1 MAKFDLRCQRSIQK
15 KIAYLTKEVDR
26 KEIVS
31 ISKTVL
37 ELQEFEIYILA
48 SEAQFDLGG
57 QRLFRKKVAYLTKEV
72 DRIEI
77 VSISKTVFEL

>member
-37 ELQEFEIYILA
+37 ELLEFEIYILA
-48 SEAQFDLGG
+48 SEAKFDLGG
-57 QRLFRKKVAYLTKEV
+57 QMSFREKVAYLTKEV
-72 DRIEI
+72 DRKEI
-77 VSISKTVFEL
+77 VSISKMGLEL